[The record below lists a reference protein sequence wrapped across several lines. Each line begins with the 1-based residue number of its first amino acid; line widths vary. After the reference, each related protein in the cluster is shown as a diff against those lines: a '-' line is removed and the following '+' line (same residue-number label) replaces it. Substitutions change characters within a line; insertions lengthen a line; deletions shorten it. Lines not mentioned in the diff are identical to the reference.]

1 MKGTNLKFDVTPKS
15 FLIVGKGGHAK
26 NLSELLAS
34 LGYSIAG
41 YSSKPD
47 SVTDFNNQSNMWS
60 DDFLLASKKVATNVA
75 CGIGWP
81 KPLKMKLDLMGRYLD
96 QGYAAPFLAHGQS
109 HVSPTSR
116 IGVGVQLFAGSI
128 ALADTEIG
136 PWGVLSAG
144 SILEHGSTLGP
155 NVFIGPGSVVC
166 GDVLVGENTFI
177 GAGVTVLNGIK
188 IGSNCVVGAGSLVLD
203 DLKDG
208 GIYFGTPA
216 RSRESK

>member
-1 MKGTNLKFDVTPKS
+1 MKFNVAPKS

-26 NLSELLAS
+26 NLTELLAG
-34 LGYSIAG
+34 LGYSITG
-41 YSSKPD
+41 YSCKPD
-47 SVTDFNNQSNMWS
+47 SVTNSNEQSIVWS
-60 DDFLLASKKVATNVA
+60 DDFLLTSEKVATNVA

-96 QGYAAPFLAHGQS
+96 QGYIAPSLAHVQS

-116 IGVGVQLFAGSI
+116 ISVGVQLFAGSI

-136 PWGVLSAG
+136 PWSVLSAG
-144 SILEHGSTLGP
+144 SILEHGSTLGT
-155 NVFIGPGSVVC
+155 NVFVGPGSIIC
-166 GDVLVGENTFI
+166 GDVSIGENTFI

-203 DLKDG
+203 DLEDG
-208 GIYFGTPA
+208 GIYFGRPA